1 MIKQLISSYYD
12 FFKEIKKE
20 SIIAI
25 LAGIFGALTETIAI
39 FYLSEIIGNLE
50 NSKISN
56 TELSLG
62 INQEKGLFIFLIF
75 SIISSIIFFIS
86 NKYLVICK
94 SKLERIIRRDITE
107 RILELDWPYFINLD
121 QGEISKKVLA
131 EGEQISTGFM
141 YFLSAIIFFFI
152 SVTYLIIC
160 FFLVKNTLILLII
173 YSFIAFRI
181 YKRYSKKAERLGK
194 NLSLI
199 TSNIGKSSS
208 AIFNNLKYI
217 RSNGKENIAMEDS
230 NNVFKEFSKAYEES
244 MTASY
249 KSRQVTEFLTAI
261 FIFIAI
267 FYILYFKRF
276 GNEIILSL
284 SLFIRLAPRIYN
296 TQSRLLDA
304 TALISWPNKYKENQK
319 WADRNKL
326 ETNNNQIKINLLKPN
341 IIFKSVWYKYPNTE
355 DWIIKGINFRINQN
369 EFIGITGNSGS
380 GKTTLID
387 LITGLIRPT
396 KGKILIANNNIKN
409 IDLKYWRSNLGIV
422 FQDSYLV
429 NDTIAA
435 NIALGEK
442 NIDRFKVKKC
452 LKQANAYDFIKNL
465 EKGIDELIFDRG
477 TRFSG
482 GQKQRLALARAL
494 YKEPKILIMDEA
506 TSGLDRSSENIF
518 IESLKRIRG
527 SIIIII
533 ISHKEN
539 ILNSCDRVVIINKK
553 TIDIKVN

>member
-39 FYLSEIIGNLE
+39 YYLSEIIRNLE
-50 NSKISN
+50 NFKISN

-217 RSNGKENIAMEDS
+217 RSNGKENIAIEDS
-230 NNVFKEFSKAYEES
+230 NTVFKEFSKAYEES

-249 KSRQVTEFLTAI
+249 KSRQVTEVLTAI

-267 FYILYFKRF
+267 FYILFFKRF

-355 DWIIKGINFRINQN
+355 DWIIKDINFSINQN

-422 FQDSYLV
+422 FQDSYLI

-465 EKGIDELIFDRG
+465 EKGIDEIIFDRG

-518 IESLKRIRG
+518 IESLKRISG

-553 TIDIKVN
+553 TIDIKEN

>member
-1 MIKQLISSYYD
+1 MIKQLISSYYG
-12 FFKEIKKE
+12 FLKETKKE

-25 LAGIFGALTETIAI
+25 LTGIFGALTETIAI
-39 FYLSEIIGNLE
+39 YYLSEIIRNLE
-50 NSKISN
+50 TFKINN
-56 TELSLG
+56 TELNIG

-75 SIISSIIFFIS
+75 AIISSIIFFIS

-94 SKLERIIRRDITE
+94 SKLERIIRKDITE
-107 RILELDWPYFINLD
+107 RILKLDWPYFINLD

-141 YFLSAIIFFFI
+141 YFLSAIIFFSI

-160 FFLVKNTLILLII
+160 FFLVKNTTILLII
-173 YSFIAFRI
+173 YAFIAFRI
-181 YKRYSKKAERLGK
+181 YQRYSREAGRLGK

-217 RSNGKENIAMEDS
+217 RSNGKENIAIEDS
-230 NNVFKEFSKAYEES
+230 NTVFKEFSKAYEES

-249 KSRQVTEFLTAI
+249 KSRQVTEVLTAI

-267 FYILYFKRF
+267 FYILFSKRF

-319 WADRNKL
+319 WADRKKL
-326 ETNNNQIKINLLKPN
+326 KINNNQIKINLFDPN
-341 IIFKSVWYKYPNTE
+341 IIFESVWYKYPNSE
-355 DWIIKGINFRINQN
+355 DWIVRDINFRIKQN
-369 EFIGITGNSGS
+369 EFIGITGKSGS

-387 LITGLIRPT
+387 LITGLISPT
-396 KGKILIANNNIKN
+396 KGRILIANNNIKN

-422 FQDSYLV
+422 FQDSYLI
-429 NDTIAA
+429 NDTIAS

-442 NIDRFKVKKC
+442 NINRSKVKKC
-452 LKQANAYDFIKNL
+452 LKQANAYEFIKNL

-477 TRFSG
+477 SRFSG

-494 YKEPKILIMDEA
+494 YKEPKILLMDEP

-553 TIDIKVN
+553 TIDIKEN

>member
-50 NSKISN
+50 NFKISN
-56 TELSLG
+56 TELSFG

-152 SVTYLIIC
+152 SITYLIIC

-230 NNVFKEFSKAYEES
+230 NTVFKEFSKAYEES

-249 KSRQVTEFLTAI
+249 KSRQVTEVLTAI

-326 ETNNNQIKINLLKPN
+326 EINNNQIKINLLEPN
-341 IIFKSVWYKYPNTE
+341 IIFKSVWYKYPKTE
-355 DWIIKGINFRINQN
+355 DWIIKDINFRINQN

-494 YKEPKILIMDEA
+494 YKEPKILLMDEP

-553 TIDIKVN
+553 TIDIKEN